1 MRRHILSFGR
11 LAALLACL
19 WWSAGI
25 ARADIHMTVDVKD
38 KAASAV
44 VVVYQT
50 TIVDIPLDEKGHGE
64 HTFEHIGAV
73 HANFF
78 YGMDSK
84 KIFMEDGDDIRITFD
99 GADFKG
105 TMKLEVEGGKSK
117 IFDYLNQVTLLDV
130 PQEKMALPFADYV
143 AFVNGREQAMMRI
156 LKAWKLD
163 AVSPRFVTVETGRIR
178 YSYASAVM
186 MYAAGHPFVAQ
197 DSTYRPDEAYYR
209 EIRKY
214 AVEDEDLVE
223 LKEYREYMKEIAR
236 IFGCGQAAGTTP
248 YERTICMM
256 NYVADSLK
264 DDKVKQALLN
274 VLAIEQVE
282 QYGISGI
289 DELLNLHRTYVT
301 DPVLQAAFQEKYDA
315 WDLTRPGMVSP
326 DFRAWDTDDK
336 MHTLADFKGKYVYID
351 LWATWCGPCRREM
364 PFLRQLEEDYSGRNI
379 TFLSLS
385 TDARKADWLKMVKGQ
400 QMTGV
405 QLFLGSGSRFQTA
418 YKADGIPHFILLDPE
433 GKIVNA
439 NMLRPSSPDIR
450 AYLDRQPGL

>member
-1 MRRHILSFGR
+1 MKHNDWIKGVCGLLCLFCLCAG
-11 LAALLACL
+11 AAK
-19 WWSAGI
+19 
-25 ARADIHMTVDVKD
+25 ADIRMTVDVAD

-50 TIVDIPLDEKGHGE
+50 TIVDIPLDKDGHGE
-64 HTFEHIGAV
+64 HTFKNIGAV

-78 YGMDSK
+78 YGMESK
-84 KIFMEDGDDIRITFD
+84 KIFMEDGDDIHITFN
-99 GADFKG
+99 GMDFLG
-105 TMKLEVEGGKSK
+105 TMKFEAKGGKSK
-117 IFDYLNQVTLLDV
+117 IFDYLNQVTLVDV
-130 PQEKMALPFADYV
+130 PQEKMALPFAEYV
-143 AFVNGREQAMMRI
+143 AFVEGKEKSMERI
-156 LKAWKLD
+156 LKAWKLEE
-163 AVSPRFVTVETGRIR
+163 VSPRFVTVESGRIR
-178 YSYASAVM
+178 YAYASALM

-197 DSTYRPDEAYYR
+197 DTTWRPGADYYG

-214 AVEDEDLVE
+214 AVEDENLVE

-236 IFGCGQAAGTTP
+236 IFGCSDISGTTP
-248 YERTICMM
+248 YERTVCMM
-256 NYVADSLK
+256 NYIADSLTN
-264 DDKVKQALLN
+264 DKVKQALLN

-282 QYGISGI
+282 QYGIGHI

-301 DPVLQAAFQEKYDA
+301 DPVLKAAFQEKYDA
-315 WDLTRPGMVSP
+315 WDLTRPGMPSP
-326 DFRAWDTDDK
+326 DFRAWDAEDK

-364 PFLRQLEEDYSGRNI
+364 PFLRQLEEDYKGRNI

-385 TDARKADWLKMVKGQ
+385 TDARKADWLKMVENQ

-405 QLFLGSGSRFQTA
+405 QLFLGSSSRFQTA

-450 AYLDRQPGL
+450 SYLDRQPGL